1 MMKFKFLVLPAI
13 VAAVCFIGQTI
24 SVSAQAAPV
33 CKLSTLNSSYGAQ
46 STGTVVSPIAPFTA
60 SIFGFL
66 GLVVFDRIAPDIH
79 DKTVDIKT
87 TPIVSPTSTARSV

>member
-1 MMKFKFLVLPAI
+1 M
-13 VAAVCFIGQTI
+13 AVIRELLRSLNFIGQTI

-46 STGTVVSPIAPFTA
+46 STGTVVSLIALFTA

-66 GLVVFDRIAPDIH
+66 DLVVFDGIAPDIH